1 VDARRVVGLLGLAG
15 LVGALPLFLCSP
27 PFRPPAAHGTNAM
40 SVAAVSVPLW
50 SPPEG
55 RGLPDVTADVPVSR
69 EQSASDAPD
78 CLVMRC
84 VALTFDDGPGP
95 YTERLLSMLAAENV
109 PATFFLIGESAAT
122 YPNEVRAELAQGEEI
137 GNHSWTHPQ
146 LTHLDD
152 EQVADQQARAAAEIQ
167 SIDGQAPTLFRP
179 PYGDVN
185 PRVSQILGAHGAPV
199 ILWSVDTLDWLYRNS
214 DSVYHR
220 AVDAVQPGSIVL
232 MHDIHPTTVEAV
244 PRIVDELKSRGYT
257 LVTVSQLFGGTLK
270 PGVDYSGL
278 EREWA
283 EAHRAAPTASPEPT
297 EN

>member
-1 VDARRVVGLLGLAG
+1 
-15 LVGALPLFLCSP
+15 
-27 PFRPPAAHGTNAM
+27 M

-50 SPPEG
+50 SPPEA
-55 RGLPDVTADVPVSR
+55 RGLPDVTADVPAYR
-69 EQSASDAPD
+69 EQSATDAPD
-78 CLVMRC
+78 CLVLRC

-109 PATFFLIGESAAT
+109 RATFFLIGESAVT

-152 EQVADQQARAAAEIQ
+152 EQVADQQSRTAAEIQ

-185 PRVSQILGAHGAPV
+185 PRVSAVLGEHGAPV
-199 ILWSVDTLDWLYRNS
+199 ILWSVDTLDWLYRYP
-214 DSVYHR
+214 DSVYR
-220 AVDAVQPGSIVL
+220 RTVEGVRPGSIVL

-244 PRIVDELKSRGYT
+244 PRIIGELKSRGYT

-270 PGVDYSGL
+270 PGVDYGG
-278 EREWA
+278 REQEWS
-283 EAHRAAPTASPEPT
+283 AAQRPAPAVSPEPT
-297 EN
+297 QPAPRQ